1 MKHKLYNRL
10 LSLALAL
17 GLVVGMLPGMTF
29 AGAVDTTAP
38 QSQAEQIAEPTAKAG
53 GDGKVSFSLPV
64 KLYGDDGADLSGVK
78 TVSIPIKDGETVRLP
93 GDYINGIETISSGN
107 KTYEFSYVADGMN
120 GSEIEKLQ
128 AGTLTET
135 KTSTDGGWYTRWR
148 EETTTVTTYYIV
160 WYGNKPASANASN
173 IIASRSSSTSTTQ
186 RYERKWDWGWSDWYK
201 VGQPTT
207 TSTPLTEQENNKT
220 IHFMYTKEGVL
231 QPEKELTRT
240 KTVTKNNNGT
250 YDLTLTVSGAA
261 GSITNPQEL
270 DVLFIFDRSN
280 SMYGTRARNVQSAA
294 KKLVTTL
301 EDNET
306 VDARYSIVTF
316 YGSGSNQVDNEAE
329 IHLQWAECQATGG
342 YWNPSNNIADSIDS
356 IQFPSSSWSGGTN
369 YQAGIRKGITQLN
382 SCRSGAQK
390 VVVFLTDG
398 LPTYRLGG
406 GNGQNDNDGGNM
418 NAAVS
423 EIRKMYADAFYAI
436 GVGDDFTKPNSK
448 PVQNLQSLCENVNA
462 NQKKWFTVGDSGS
475 SSDLEEIFQNI
486 AGDAVSIL
494 CSDVTV
500 TDTLSDNVEIV
511 TNGGV
516 TPDSNDFTITVVDE
530 SGEVVKSGNG
540 QVTVD
545 GAIISASYDSKTR
558 RIILDFPDDYQ
569 LKKGYTY
576 KVTTTIQATEEAYN
590 TYRSSGNTYPNTG
603 DQGTG
608 THAEQAGLYTNNKA
622 TVDYTYNGKN
632 YSAEYPKPVIQLEPG
647 TLTIQ
652 KTIEGGLTE
661 KQIESLKNELTF
673 TVSLNGEESS
683 YKLKEFTKGQDNT
696 YTLTISGLSPN
707 TEYTVTES
715 NADVAGYTLEATKQN
730 DTGTVTK
737 GGSATAQF
745 VNDYQNTKN
754 EYPVRFYLE
763 GIKPGSAKDYP
774 YSDAWAKLNSWLS
787 GGFANV
793 TTSQNPMTNFNSLK
807 GEAGYDDSVS
817 GGSVAGG
824 IAGHANVAAWL
835 EKYNVAPA
843 IDVNNISAVLT
854 ELVKMYPEIEN
865 APVTSV
871 GGKEYTVN
879 EIIKNH
885 SDFQIVYTQVTKNH
899 DQLLEYYKG
908 NGSLQQGQDSYHVH
922 LSIRKNPGNLTI
934 TKTFAGLDEGVVPEN
949 FAIEVKA
956 SNGTL
961 IDTLTLDEATK
972 ADGVYTWTLENLNE
986 DTYTVTE
993 TGTDVDGKALK
1004 AAYEVTDSS
1013 DDTLES
1019 GNTTSAEVFVANNE
1033 TSEVNFTNTY
1043 TDAEGVLKITKV
1055 ITGSS
1060 FNDGRDVF
1068 NFKITKTDD
1077 PGKDTVYYVTIQ
1089 GAGEANIT
1097 LPAGTYKVEELDN
1110 LNYEQTKVE
1119 GLTNGTVEVG
1129 GTNQNVTVTFTNTAD
1144 DTKIPSD
1151 GSATQNT
1158 VKSWDIEN
1166 NVITWNKEDLGA
1178 DPAET
1183 PEPSPTPEN

>member
-135 KTSTDGGWYTRWR
+135 KTSTDGGWYTQSWR

-329 IHLQWAECQATGG
+329 IHLQWAECQATGS

-793 TTSQNPMTNFNSLK
+793 TTSQNPMTNFDSLE

-835 EKYNVAPA
+835 EKYEVAPA
-843 IDVNNISAVLT
+843 IEVNDISAVLT

-865 APVTSV
+865 APVVSV
-871 GGKEYTVN
+871 GGNQYTVN
-879 EIIKNH
+879 QIIKAPE
-885 SDFQIVYTQVTKNH
+885 DFQIVYTQVTQNH

-922 LSIRKNPGNLTI
+922 LSVRKNPGNLTI
-934 TKTFAGLDEGVVPEN
+934 TKTFSGVESLPSN
-949 FAIEVKA
+949 FAVEVTDSAGK
-956 SNGTL
+956 L
-961 IDTLTLDEATK
+961 INTLTLDDASF
-972 ADGVYTWTLENLNE
+972 DGNIYTWTLENLNE
-986 DTYTVTE
+986 DTYAVTE
-993 TGTDVDGKALK
+993 TGTNVENMVLSATIN
-1004 AAYEVTDSS
+1004 VTDN
-1013 DDTLES
+1013 DTATPETV
-1019 GNTTSAEVFVANNE
+1019 NKTTAKVKVADNE
-1033 TSEVNFTNTY
+1033 TSTVAITNSYSAADGKLT
-1043 TDAEGVLKITKV
+1043 ITKK
-1055 ITGSS
+1055 IEGDPATNGKP
-1060 FNDGRDVF
+1060 VF
-1068 NFKITKTDD
+1068 DFKITEIKEDVTE
-1077 PGKDTVYYVTIQ
+1077 GTVYYVHIDMSNPETNNK
-1089 GAGEANIT
+1089 ELT
-1097 LPAGTYKVEELDN
+1097 LPAGNYKVEELGN
-1110 LNYEQTKVE
+1110 LNYTQTAVE
-1119 GLTNGTVEVG
+1119 GLMDGIVKVG
-1129 GTNQNVTVTFTNTAD
+1129 GSNQNVTVTFTNTAD

-1151 GSATQNT
+1151 SGATQNLPD
-1158 VKSWDIEN
+1158 WDDDGN
-1166 NVITWNKEDLGA
+1166 LTWLKDEDLDGVA
-1178 DPAET
+1178 DKT
-1183 PEPSPTPEN
+1183 DSN